1 MIVRLHNL
9 SARAPKLADVDAVG
23 KLMALCDTFDEVGN
37 ANEDGRRRE
46 LQVVWQA
53 PGFNRA
59 RDAWII
65 VNRQEQIVGYGDGR
79 DIAEGRFGAY
89 MYVHP
94 EYRGRGIAT
103 LLLRLI
109 EARARERMLDMDADL
124 GIAMQAVVS
133 SSNDVAR
140 HLFEREGYERV
151 HSFWQVLVEMH
162 ETPAMEPQGSFK
174 IDFVIDAN
182 AWTRARQLR
191 EQEGMYS
198 ACQYHVY
205 EKTLRTG
212 RPFPMNVL
220 ESDMLVRQ

>member
-23 KLMALCDTFDEVGN
+23 ELMALCDAFDEAGS
-37 ANEDGRRRE
+37 ADEDGKRRE
-46 LQVVWQA
+46 LQEMWQV
-53 PGFNRA
+53 PGFNIA
-59 RDAWII
+59 RDAWVI
-65 VNRQEQIVGYGDGR
+65 VNRQEQIVGYGDNR

-109 EARARERMLDMDADL
+109 ETRARERMLDMDADL
-124 GIAMQAVVS
+124 GITMQAVAS
-133 SSNDVAR
+133 SSNDVAH
-140 HLFEREGYERV
+140 HLFEREGYEHV
-151 HSFWQVLVEMH
+151 HSFWQVVVEMQ
-162 ETPAMEPQGSFK
+162 EIPAMEPRGSFK
-174 IDFVIDAN
+174 FDFVIDAS
-182 AWTRARQLR
+182 AWTRARHLR

-198 ACQYHVY
+198 AYQYHVY

-212 RPFPMNVL
+212 RQFQVDAL
-220 ESDMLVRQ
+220 ESDMLVCQ